1 MTMLAQSMGMED
13 QSPRPR
19 EQEAGED
26 LLDFDTDVITIT
38 MESEL
43 PSPAQSW
50 AQVRNVRRRPVRHR
64 QAPAFYPPPAQYGHY
79 YPQQVYYN
87 HW

>member
-1 MTMLAQSMGMED
+1 MLAQNMED

-19 EQEAGED
+19 EQEAGGD
-26 LLDFDTDVITIT
+26 HLDFDTDVITIT

-43 PSPAQSW
+43 PSPW

-87 HW
+87 NW